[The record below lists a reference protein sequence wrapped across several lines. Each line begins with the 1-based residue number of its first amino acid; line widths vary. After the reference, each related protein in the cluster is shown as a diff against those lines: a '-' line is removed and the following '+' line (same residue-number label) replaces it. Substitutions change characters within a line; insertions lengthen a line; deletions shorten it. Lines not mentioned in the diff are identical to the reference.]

1 MSPERGHP
9 DWNHLAALA
18 EGHPVDGA
26 EALHRHLA
34 GCRRCAAAYAEAA
47 RMHARMLAAPRSLA
61 VPADYQALARDLAG
75 GRRRTPRRRRL
86 LGAVA
91 GAAVGLALLVLV
103 RPATVHDAPELAAV
117 RQALHEQAPSGMV
130 LPGLQPHPDAPPTL
144 YRGAEADRGD
154 LAAALLRL
162 EQQHRRDPGSPEA
175 FWLGAAQLAAG
186 RLQAATD
193 QVQAARRRHPEDL
206 PLQLLDAVASYRRSD
221 LGRAETLLRE
231 ILVRRPDHPEA
242 RFNLALVLQETGR
255 PDEAAGLLADIRWPA
270 GSWLAGRVAAL
281 RDTLR

>member
-47 RMHARMLAAPRSLA
+47 RMRARELEAPESLT

-75 GRRRTPRRRRL
+75 SRRRTPGRRRL

-91 GAAVGLALLVLV
+91 GAALGLTLLVLV
-103 RPATVHDAPELAAV
+103 RPATMTDSPELTAV
-117 RQALHEQAPSGMV
+117 RRALHEQAPSGMV
-130 LPGLQPHPDAPPTL
+130 LPGLQPHPGTRPTL
-144 YRGAEADRGD
+144 YRGAGPDGGD
-154 LAAALLRL
+154 LAAELLRL
-162 EQQHRRDPGSPEA
+162 EQQHRQDPGSRQA

-193 QVQAARRRHPEDL
+193 QVRAARRRHPGDL

-231 ILVRRPDHPEA
+231 ILVRRPDHREA

-255 PDEAAGLLADIRWPA
+255 TDEAARLLADIRWPA
-270 GSWLAGRVAAL
+270 GSWLAGRVATL